1 METLPSGAYR
11 GVRVLVTGHTG
22 FKGAWLCE
30 WLAGEGA
37 IVAGL
42 ALAPETP
49 SLFADLRLAERITS
63 MLGDIRELATVE
75 KSMRDFA
82 PDVVFHLAAQAIVR
96 AAYADPIGNFATNIM
111 GTAHVLDAARRCPSV
126 KAIVCVTSDKCYEN
140 REWVWGYRESD
151 PLGGR
156 DPYSASKAAAEIVAG
171 SYREAV
177 FPLEGRIR
185 LATARAGNVIGG
197 GDWSAD
203 RLVPDIAR
211 AIAAKERLVLRNP
224 QALRPWQHVLEPIRG
239 YLALGHGL
247 LSGAPVEGA
256 WNFGPGRENEITVAD
271 MAHRFMRVMGAEEPI
286 RLEPSPLPEAQALR
300 LEISKAQAELG
311 WRPKFGIAQTIE
323 MTAEWYRARA
333 DGGPDRAAAV
343 ARSQIAAYKKEAVAA
358 LKARRSA
365 RPAETRTASE

>member
-1 METLPSGAYR
+1 MATLSSGAYR
-11 GVRVLVTGHTG
+11 GARVLVTGHTG

-30 WLAGEGA
+30 WLAGDGA

-42 ALAPETP
+42 ALAPGTP
-49 SLFADLRLAERITS
+49 SLFEDLGLAERIVS
-63 MLGDIRELATVE
+63 VFGDIRELATVD
-75 KSMRDFA
+75 RAINDFA
-82 PDVVFHLAAQAIVR
+82 PDVVFHLAAQALVR
-96 AAYADPIGNFATNIM
+96 GAYADPVGNFATNVM
-111 GTAHVLDAARRCPSV
+111 GTAHVLDSARRCSSV

-171 SYREAV
+171 SYRQAL

-203 RLVPDIAR
+203 RLVPDIVR
-211 AIAAKERLVLRNP
+211 AIVAERPLILRNP
-224 QALRPWQHVLEPIRG
+224 NALRPWQHVLEPLRG
-239 YLALGHGL
+239 YLAIGHGL

-256 WNFGPGRENEITVAD
+256 WNFGPGRENEITVAE
-271 MAHRFMRVMGAEEPI
+271 MVRRFSRTWGVEERV
-286 RLEPSPLPEAQALR
+286 RLEPSPLPEAQTLR
-300 LEISKAQAELG
+300 LEISKAHAELG
-311 WRPKFGIAQTIE
+311 WRPALSIAQTIE

-333 DGGPDRAAAV
+333 DGGPGGATV
-343 ARSQIAAYKKEAVAA
+343 VTRSQIAAYKEAVGAA
-358 LKARRSA
+358 
-365 RPAETRTASE
+365 

>member
-1 METLPSGAYR
+1 MEALPSGAYR

-96 AAYADPIGNFATNIM
+96 AAYADPIGNFATNVM
-111 GTAHVLDAARRCPSV
+111 GTAHVLDAARRCSSV

-140 REWVWGYRESD
+140 HEWVWRYRESD
-151 PLGGR
+151 RLGGR

-171 SYREAV
+171 SYRDAI
-177 FPLEGRIR
+177 FHLDGRIR

-197 GDWSAD
+197 GDWSND

-211 AIAAKERLVLRNP
+211 AIDAGQPIVLRNP
-224 QALRPWQHVLEPIRG
+224 DALRPWQHVLEPLRG

-247 LSGAPVEGA
+247 LSGAPLEGA
-256 WNFGPGRENEITVAD
+256 WNFGPGRDSEITVID
-271 MAHRFMRVMGAEEPI
+271 MVRRFLQACGSDLPI
-286 RLEPSPLPEAQALR
+286 EIKPSPLPEAQTLR
-300 LEISKAQAELG
+300 LESAKAHAELG
-311 WRPKFGIAQTIE
+311 WRPALGIAPTIE
-323 MTAEWYRARA
+323 MTAEWYRARSA
-333 DGGPDRAAAV
+333 SAAA
-343 ARSQIAAYKKEAVAA
+343 AAALTRYQIAAYRGAA
-358 LKARRSA
+358 LS
-365 RPAETRTASE
+365 T